1 MAGSLTLEDYDYA
14 QKLRIYNDENRE
26 NVGLN
31 EVTMPDFTMF
41 YNTQSSTLQTFI
53 IDVTTPSVNPVTV
66 CTIKGGLTLR
76 LSWDN
81 YNAGT
86 GEIGSQYAADFTI
99 QLYDVDGNPYPSYH
113 QTWRADFLRDFDQY
127 PEHSGVYYYPPSFR
141 YMMYGEQASKHPQ
154 EAYTGGCIITHHWKP
169 VSLQDQPDF
178 RNTQIEIRK
187 FNDWYECW
195 KYTVIGFDDL
205 MALLDPDATPKKP
218 DDDTSKPDDGDPDY
232 DPNPDPVPFP
242 DLPTEGDALS
252 TGFITVYQPS
262 SVQLQALAGQLW
274 SDSFI
279 NTFRKAYNDP
289 IEAIVSLH
297 SIPFQVVTGTNH
309 VCKIGNYDTN
319 ISMLRVSAQYYTINC
334 GTIRLNEN
342 WASALDYA
350 PYTQVEIY
358 LPFVGVRPLNIDD
371 IMNKNLEVKYN
382 VDILTGGGVA
392 MLKCDGSVLYTF
404 PCEMSQ
410 DIPYTMSSK
419 MQLYTNIAQLV
430 VSGVTAAA
438 APTAG
443 TIGAVASSAIN
454 VAVGKQTG
462 ITRGGTLGGN
472 IGVLGDF
479 TPYLIVHKPI
489 QSLAADFAHKKGYP
503 SNINATLSSLS
514 GYTEIEF
521 IHISNINCTDSERDE
536 IERLLKEGVIL

>member
-1 MAGSLTLEDYDYA
+1 MAVVTLEDYKYA
-14 QKLRIYNDENRE
+14 QHCRIYNNENRE

-31 EVTMPDFTMF
+31 DITTADFRFF
-41 YNTQSSTLQTFI
+41 YNTEGATLQTFI
-53 IDVTTPSVNPVTV
+53 IDVTTPSTTPVTV
-66 CTIKGGLTLR
+66 CSFKNGMSLR
-76 LSWDN
+76 MSWDN
-81 YNAGT
+81 YNAGS
-86 GEIGSQYAADFTI
+86 GEPHSQYAADFKI
-99 QLYDVDGNPYPSYH
+99 QLYDQAGNPYPRSYE
-113 QTWRADFLRDFDQY
+113 TWRPNFIRHADQS

-141 YMMYGEQASKHPQ
+141 YMLYGENASEHPQ
-154 EAYTGGCIITHHWKP
+154 ECFTGGCIISHDKVAVNP
-169 VSLQDQPDF
+169 FESQPDF
-178 RNTQIEIRK
+178 RDTEIERSY
-187 FNDWYECW
+187 FSNWYGIQE
-195 KYTVIGFDDL
+195 YTVCSFDEL
-205 MALLDPDATPKKP
+205 MELLGEGATPKKP

-262 SVQLQALAGQLW
+262 SIQLQSLAMQLW
-274 SDSFI
+274 SDDFI
-279 NTFRKAYNDP
+279 TTFRKAYNDP

-319 ISMLRVSAQYYTINC
+319 ISMLRVSAQYYTLNC

-371 IMNKNLEVKYN
+371 IMNKTLEVKYN

-503 SNINATLSSLS
+503 SNINATLSSLT

-521 IHISNINCTDSERDE
+521 IHLSNINCTDSERDE